1 MKTKQTKKTGYW
13 PGMFVPIIAVA
24 VVLMTFVIKAD
35 SADEISGCA
44 NNPFKSYGGIF
55 DPADFALDDV
65 AAGTGLTL
73 ETGKDA
79 IDPNSIIIPK
89 EQEVWAT
96 YFFEGAGYNSDF
108 GWFLYS
114 DAVDDKGT
122 EDKSDDTF
130 IGWDALRAKD
140 TAKGAKS
147 VIHPIFINIQD
158 QSKDSDWEKAK
169 NREGVLNTDYGA
181 GSFPNNNETSLK
193 TYNDGSD
200 IFFVVDGDG
209 AVTPLDMRKSLG
221 SGAKFAP
228 GTEIVF
234 FLASNHRWNTSG
246 NVFYTKSNWNPD
258 TYEMKWKY
266 EADVGTSTGKISNTA
281 CTSLCGNANNNTNNA
296 CFNACFIEAQLETLL
311 KTTGAWSI
319 SNRMVPLDSEVAA
332 DANSPGWLDWTRSD
346 YTYNAYSIK
355 YKTADSNDWKNYSD
369 ISDGSK
375 GKITK
380 ITLESKFNPIDP
392 PGDDIG
398 PAVGNRR
405 FKLGESGGEAWKTD
419 YGWLTANAVKNM
431 NEIFGVYLDKDDT
444 RTITLTNGKKYPH
457 VIVGSPKDDPDQWVL
472 GWDDQPGTG
481 WTDTDFNDMVFRIEL
496 EAMGVAQ
503 LTAEKAITPDDPELN
518 YNSVTIRVKDCMP
531 VCGTAVTNIDY
542 YIALDGG
549 ATDESWIK
557 VEWSTVK
564 AYDTKD
570 TASIADDTVG
580 SKVENWKPG
589 TPSCTFREG
598 RIDFGELGLS
608 GNQLVWKAEL
618 RSTLETCLPTIIDV
632 ELQGDVARNA
642 VFSRS
647 SPIVRTNVVYSGT
660 YETPAADWTDKYM
673 RGHVVATRTYDP
685 ANPGEKE
692 TGESVTNAVELWDAG
707 VTMNTQEPSARKI
720 YFPEIVYQE
729 VKTKPEVI
737 GTRLVKKGV
746 YEGTIAH
753 TVIQPGTLFITD
765 GVETFSDSHTSQ
777 LVGDKGGTGW
787 INRFTGDY
795 TLTFAGTGTAGDNI
809 TATYKYYETKGLK
822 DFTTANVN
830 AAMLNLTDEY
840 VIGDSGK
847 EYKDDLDGD
856 GAFDATKD
864 SAFLVNWTRGYKD
877 GNTTKKPWLLG
888 AIDHSAPAIAHAPGK
903 PSWYES
909 LGDTEKEAYKTF
921 VKTHKNRQSLVLIGA
936 RDGMLH
942 AFDAGHFRWFNDKI
956 DSVNLDE
963 IEAMNTARVFDNPKL
978 PDMDIYRGY
987 FDWGKDAET
996 DLEDKAYTYGTGK
1009 EEWAFIPANLIS
1021 RLKNN
1026 FKKSGA
1032 QAFVDASPAVSD
1044 VYVDSAWKSL
1054 VFSALGNGGD
1064 TIFCL
1069 DITSPLV
1076 PKLMWEF
1083 IDPDLYRS
1091 KSSPAVGQVGK
1102 VLVGGKS
1109 KWVVFF
1115 VSGTPTNCDGTDT
1128 DPHCYPSVFMI
1139 DAADGR
1145 VITRIFLDSEVEGK
1159 GGVPSGQPGVVDYDN
1174 NGYLDAMY
1182 VGTDKGFMYKVTLPD
1197 ESGSLAD
1204 IDDCVINDK
1213 VLPIYASPTIV
1224 VTEDGGTKYV
1234 DIFFGT
1240 SDNPYESGDSPAG
1253 TIYTFYA
1260 YRDSSGK
1267 GGCSKAE
1274 KRWWLDMPAGHRIF
1288 ATAFAAA
1295 GKVYFGTSTQDTEDP
1310 CSTPDVEDAGLG
1322 RVYMVD
1328 QNREDGDPVSYIEVG
1343 NVRSAPVVD
1352 DEHLY
1357 IKTLDGAADGA
1368 SGHMLSIGAGI
1379 YNNEPNKVQFS
1390 GPPTPQ
1396 IKWWREVTEKVIE
1409 EE

>member
-1 MKTKQTKKTGYW
+1 MKTKQIKKTGYW

-44 NNPFKSYGGIF
+44 NNPFKTYGGIF

-122 EDKSDDTF
+122 PDDKSDDTF

-158 QSKDSDWEKAK
+158 QSQDSDWEKAK
-169 NREGVLNTDYGA
+169 KREGVLNVAYGA
-181 GSFPNNNETSLK
+181 GSFPNNNETNLK

-258 TYEMKWKY
+258 TYQMKWKY

-281 CTSLCGNANNNTNNA
+281 CTSLCGNANNDTNNA
-296 CFNACFIEAQLETLL
+296 CFNACFSEAQLETLL
-311 KTTGAWSI
+311 QTNGGWSI

-332 DANSPGWLDWTRSD
+332 DAASPGWLDWTRSD
-346 YTYNAYSIK
+346 YTYDASSIN
-355 YKTADSNDWKNYSD
+355 YKTADSTEWKNYSD
-369 ISDGSK
+369 ISNGSK
-375 GKITK
+375 GKITR
-380 ITLESKFNPIDP
+380 IRLEAKFNPVDP
-392 PGDDIG
+392 AGDDVG
-398 PAVGNRR
+398 PAVANRR
-405 FKLGESGGEAWKTD
+405 FQLGVTPGGEAWKTD
-419 YGWLTANAVKNM
+419 YGWLTDSAVKNM
-431 NEIFGVYLDKDDT
+431 NDPDLFDVSLDKNDT
-444 RTITLTNGKKYPH
+444 RIITLTNGQKYPH
-457 VIVGSPKDDPDQWVL
+457 VIVGSPKDDPDQWIL

-503 LTAEKAITPDDPELN
+503 LRAANAITPDDPDLN
-518 YNSVTIRVKDCMP
+518 YNSVSIRVKDCMP
-531 VCGTAVTNIDY
+531 ICGTAVTNIDY

-564 AYDTKD
+564 AYDTKN

-608 GNQLVWKAEL
+608 GNKLVWKAEL

-673 RGHVVATRTYDP
+673 RGHLVATRTYDP
-685 ANPGEKE
+685 AEPVKE
-692 TGESVTNAVELWDAG
+692 DGTSATNAVELWDAG
-707 VTMNTQEPSARKI
+707 DTMNGQEPSGRKI
-720 YFPEIVYQE
+720 YFPEIVYHE
-729 VKTKPEVI
+729 VKTTSEVI

-746 YEGTIAH
+746 YEGIIDH
-753 TVIQPGTLFITD
+753 TVIQPGTLSITD

-787 INRFTGDY
+787 INRFTGAY
-795 TLTFAGTGTAGDNI
+795 TLTFAGTGTAGGNI

-830 AAMLNLTDEY
+830 ASMLNLTDEY
-840 VIGDSGK
+840 VIGDSGR
-847 EYKDDLDGD
+847 EYKDDIDGD

-877 GNTTKKPWLLG
+877 GKTTKKPWLLG
-888 AIDHSAPAIAHAPGK
+888 AIDHSSPAISHAPGK
-903 PSWYES
+903 ASWYES
-909 LGDTEKEAYKTF
+909 LKGDEKTAYDTF
-921 VKTHKNRQSLVLIGA
+921 LETHKKRQTIALVGA

-942 AFDAGHFRWFNDKI
+942 AFDAGHFRWFNDNGFELPENS
-956 DSVNLDE
+956 DNLKTTCKDYCKE
-963 IEAMNTARVFDNPKL
+963 H
-978 PDMDIYRGY
+978 RGY
-987 FDWGKDAET
+987 FDWPEDAT
-996 DLEDKAYTYGTGK
+996 SDLDDKAYTYGTGK

-1026 FKKSGA
+1026 FKKSGT
-1032 QAFVDASPAVSD
+1032 QAFVDASPAVAD
-1044 VYVDSAWKSL
+1044 VYADGAWKSL

-1069 DITSPLV
+1069 DITNPVV

-1102 VLVGGKS
+1102 VLSGGKS

-1115 VSGTPTNCDGTDT
+1115 VSGTPTNCNGSDT

-1145 VITRIFLDSEVEGK
+1145 VISRIFLDSTSSGMY
-1159 GGVPSGQPGVVDYDN
+1159 GVPSGQPAVVDYDG

-1182 VGTDKGFMYKVTLPD
+1182 VGTSKGLMYKVKLPD
-1197 ESGSLAD
+1197 ESGSVSS
-1204 IDDCVINDK
+1204 IDDCVISDQ
-1213 VLPIYASPTIV
+1213 VLPIHASPTLV
-1224 VTEDGGTKYV
+1224 VTKDESGTKCV

-1260 YRDSSGK
+1260 YRDKSGK
-1267 GGCSKAE
+1267 SGCAKAE
-1274 KRWWLDMPAGHRIF
+1274 KRWSLDMPAGHRIF
-1288 ATAFAAA
+1288 ATAFASA
-1295 GKVYFGTSTQDTEDP
+1295 GKIYFGTSTQDTEDP

-1322 RVYMVD
+1322 RVYTVD
-1328 QNREDGDPVSYIEVG
+1328 QNRKDGDAVSYIEVG

-1357 IKTLDGAADGA
+1357 IKTMDGAAEGD
-1368 SGHMLSIGAGI
+1368 SGHMLSIGSGI
-1379 YNNEPNKVQFS
+1379 YNNEPNAIQ
-1390 GPPTPQ
+1390 GIGDIEPQ
-1396 IKWWREVTEKVIE
+1396 IKWWREVTEKATE
-1409 EE
+1409 E